1 MTRPGAS
8 HAGRMS
14 AVRTLTLG
22 VLGARV
28 AYGVALVAA
37 PERLA
42 ARWLGPAAGTP
53 PTQVPLRALGVREAI
68 LHGGA
73 IAAALGGR
81 PVRPW
86 LAASVAGDLSD
97 IASTVAGRGGLPDE
111 APVATAVVA
120 GVSAALSATVAIA
133 VDA

>member
-1 MTRPGAS
+1 MTRARV
-8 HAGRMS
+8 A
-14 AVRTLTLG
+14 AIV
-22 VLGARV
+22 VLGLRV
-28 AYGVALVAA
+28 AYGFGLVAA

-42 ARWLGPAAGTP
+42 RRWLGPSAATP

-73 IAAALGGR
+73 IAAAVSGR

-86 LAASVAGDLSD
+86 LAASIAGDLSD
-97 IASTVAGRGGLPDE
+97 IASTVAGRGGLPGE
-111 APVATAVVA
+111 APVATAIVA
-120 GVSAALSATVAIA
+120 GASAAISAAAAVA

>member
-1 MTRPGAS
+1 VTRART
-8 HAGRMS
+8 A
-14 AVRTLTLG
+14 AVA
-22 VLGARV
+22 VLGLRV
-28 AYGVALVAA
+28 VYGVALTIA

-42 ARWLGPAAGTP
+42 RRWLGPSAATP

-73 IAAALGGR
+73 IVAVFSGR
-81 PVRPW
+81 RVRPW
-86 LAASVAGDLSD
+86 LTASIVGDLSD
-97 IASTVAGRGGLPDE
+97 IASTVAGRGGLPGE

-120 GVSAALSATVAIA
+120 GASAAISAVVAVA

>member
-1 MTRPGAS
+1 MTPAKT
-8 HAGRMS
+8 A
-14 AVRTLTLG
+14 ALA
-22 VLGARV
+22 VLGLRV
-28 AYGVALVAA
+28 AYGAGLVAA

-42 ARWLGPAAGTP
+42 RRWLGPSAATP
-53 PTQVPLRALGVREAI
+53 PTQVPLRALGVREAL

-73 IAAALGGR
+73 ILAVLNDQ

-86 LAASVAGDLSD
+86 LAASIAGDLSD
-97 IASTVAGRGGLPDE
+97 IASTVAGRRGLPGE

-120 GVSAALSATVAIA
+120 GASAALSAAVAAA

>member
-1 MTRPGAS
+1 
-8 HAGRMS
+8 MS
-14 AVRTLTLG
+14 AARTAAAALLG
-22 VLGARV
+22 LRV

-42 ARWLGPAAGTP
+42 RRWLGPSAQAG

-73 IAAALGGR
+73 LWATLNGA

-86 LAASVAGDLSD
+86 LGASIAGDLSD
-97 IASTVAGRGGLPDE
+97 IAATAVARTELPGE
-111 APVATAVVA
+111 SPVATAVVA
-120 GVSAALSATVAIA
+120 GASAALSAAFA
-133 VDA
+133 ALVDA

>member
-1 MTRPGAS
+1 MDNSRIA
-8 HAGRMS
+8 AL
-14 AVRTLTLG
+14 A
-22 VLGARV
+22 VLGLRV
-28 AYGVALVAA
+28 AYGAGLVAA
-37 PERLA
+37 PEKLA
-42 ARWLGPAAGTP
+42 LRWLGPSASEP

-73 IAAALGGR
+73 IAAVLAGR

-86 LAASVAGDLSD
+86 LAASIAGDLSD
-97 IASTVAGRGGLPDE
+97 IASTVLGRDGLPDE

-120 GVSAALSATVAIA
+120 GASAAISAAVAVA